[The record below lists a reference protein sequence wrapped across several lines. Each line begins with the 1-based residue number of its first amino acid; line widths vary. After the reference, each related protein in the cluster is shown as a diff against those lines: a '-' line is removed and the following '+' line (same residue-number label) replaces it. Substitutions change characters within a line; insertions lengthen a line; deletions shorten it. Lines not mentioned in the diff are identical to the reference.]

1 MLAKCTANKQDASQQ
16 CQAKGN
22 QNIMV
27 LVEVDGNYIDAEPMK
42 NKSEGSIKKVY
53 LILWTRLME
62 LGTVQP
68 KINILDNKV
77 SEAYKAE
84 IKKNCTL
91 ELVPPGNH
99 QQNHVERSLQTFK
112 NCFKAIIA
120 GVDNNFPMKLW
131 GRLLPQTVL
140 TLNLLR
146 QSNFTLTVTAYQYIH
161 GTFDYNKMLLALMGC
176 VVQIHER
183 SEKRGLL
190 HLTQ

>member
-1 MLAKCTANKQDASQQ
+1 MRDIFTKINNVGKMHSKQTGRFPAMPS
-16 CQAKGN
+16 KGN
-22 QNIMV
+22 QYIMV
-27 LVEVDGNYIDAEPMK
+27 LVEVDGNCIDAEPIQ

-68 KINILDNKV
+68 KIHILDNKV

-84 IKKNCTL
+84 IKKNCTQ

-99 QQNHVERSLQTFK
+99 QQNHAGRSLQTFK

-131 GRLLPQTVL
+131 DRLLPQRVL
-140 TLNLLR
+140 TLNLLG
-146 QSNFTLTVTAYQYIH
+146 QSNIAPTVSAYQYIH
-161 GTFDYNKMLLALMGC
+161 GAFNYNIDRNCDVLPIEYDL
-176 VVQIHER
+176 
-183 SEKRGLL
+183 
-190 HLTQ
+190 